1 MAKTKPS
8 TKKKAVTKPVA
19 KKAVAK
25 KAPAKKVVVKKAAAP
40 AKKVIAPKKIVA
52 AKKAAP
58 VKKVAAKPIKKVV
71 VAKPK
76 VAQEVTKKVA
86 APARSKPPVKHIA
99 IAGNIGS
106 GKTTLT
112 QLLSKH
118 YGWLPQFED
127 VDNNPYLNDFYEEM
141 TRWSFNL
148 QIYFLNQRFKQ
159 IVEIQNGEET
169 VIQDRS
175 IHEDAFIFAPNLH
188 AMGLMSS
195 RDFENYRSL
204 YETVSA
210 LIRKPDL
217 LIYLRASVPTL
228 VNQIQRRGREYEDN
242 LRLDYLRR
250 LNEYYEKWITSYT
263 DSRILII
270 DVEKVNFAD
279 DKNALGEVIQRIDA
293 ELFGLF

>member
-1 MAKTKPS
+1 MAKTKPLS
-8 TKKKAVTKPVA
+8 KKKPAAKPVSKPTAKKTVA
-19 KKAVAK
+19 KKVAPKKVVPKKAAPAPKKAAPAK
-25 KAPAKKVVVKKAAAP
+25 KAPAA
-40 AKKVIAPKKIVA
+40 
-52 AKKAAP
+52 
-58 VKKVAAKPIKKVV
+58 KVAAKP
-71 VAKPK
+71 AKP
-76 VAQEVTKKVA
+76 VTSQPAKKVA
-86 APARSKPPVKHIA
+86 VAAPRNVKGPFKHIA

-169 VIQDRS
+169 VIQDRT

-195 RDFENYRSL
+195 RDYENYRSL
-204 YETVSA
+204 YETVSG
-210 LIRKPDL
+210 LIKPPDL

-263 DSRILII
+263 EGRLLII

-279 DKNALGEVIQRIDA
+279 DKNALGEVVQRIDA

>member
-8 TKKKAVTKPVA
+8 TKKKAVAKPVA

-25 KAPAKKVVVKKAAAP
+25 QVPAKKVVVKKAAAP
-40 AKKVIAPKKIVA
+40 P
-52 AKKAAP
+52 
-58 VKKVAAKPIKKVV
+58 
-71 VAKPK
+71 
-76 VAQEVTKKVA
+76 KKVA
-86 APARSKPPVKHIA
+86 APQKVVAVKKAAPAPKVVAKQAKKATKPSVKATQEVAKKAAAPTRAKLPIRHIA

-148 QIYFLNQRFKQ
+148 QVYFLNQRFKQ

-169 VIQDRS
+169 VIQDRT

-204 YETVSA
+204 FETVSS

-263 DSRILII
+263 DGRILII

-279 DKNALGEVIQRIDA
+279 DKDALGEVIQRIDA